1 MSNNIFYPIFVNMKN
16 KNFLAVGL
24 IIGSMLISSF
34 SFYCWQIVY
43 TPNILVD
50 KEEIIF
56 NIPTGADF
64 KYVQNSFH
72 DLGIVN
78 DVVSFSFL
86 SKLKRYDE
94 SVKSGSY
101 LIKADMSNNDVI
113 NMLRSGDQIPI
124 KLTYS
129 HARSLQ
135 DLAGK
140 IASYFEFDSVSMIS
154 NLSNSNVASSF
165 GFTKETFMCMF
176 LPNTY
181 EVYITDQPEAVLN
194 RIYSAYKTFWNSERT
209 AMAEAL
215 NLSPVQVIIL
225 ASIVDAETNH
235 MDEAPSIAGV
245 YINRLNKNIRLQAD
259 PTLVFAM
266 GDFNIKRVLK
276 KHMQINSPY
285 NTYKYRGLPPGPI
298 NIPSIAAIEAV
309 LNYEKNDYLYFCAK
323 PDFSGKHVFAKT
335 LSQHNKNARLLHL
348 ALNNKKIYK

>member
-1 MSNNIFYPIFVNMKN
+1 MKN

-129 HARSLQ
+129 HARSLN

-140 IASYFEFDSVSMIS
+140 IASYLEFDSVTMIS
-154 NLSNSNVASSF
+154 NLSNSDVASSF

-181 EVYITDQPEAVLN
+181 EVYITDQPDAVLN
-194 RIYSAYKTFWNSERT
+194 RIYSSYKTFWNSERT

-225 ASIVDAETNH
+225 ASIVDAETNQ
-235 MDEAPSIAGV
+235 MDEAPIIAGV
-245 YINRLNKNIRLQAD
+245 YINRLNKNIKLQAD
-259 PTLVFAM
+259 PTLVFAL

-309 LNYEKNDYLYFCAK
+309 LNYEKNDYLYFCAN
-323 PDFSGKHVFAKT
+323 PDFSGKHIFAKT
-335 LSQHNKNARLLHL
+335 LSQHNKNARSLHL